1 MFENCKTF
9 SDKWQIWK
17 GIVVNMGKSTVI
29 IPNYNGIKYIEACLE
44 SLFIGTDT
52 DFEVIVVDNASRD
65 GSLELVKEKFPQ
77 VTLIENSENTGF
89 DKAVNQGILAS
100 KTPYVILLNN
110 DTRVERSFVHELEK
124 AIEQSHKIFSV
135 SAKMIA
141 LHDKDKLDD
150 AGDFYCALGWA
161 FARGKGKKPD
171 LYDKSCEIFASCA
184 GAAIYRREIFDEI
197 GLFDEEHFAYLEDID
212 IGYRAQLYGYQNIY
226 APRAIV
232 YHAGSATSGSRYNA
246 FKTKLASQ
254 NSVYIIYKNMPLI
267 QILINLP
274 FLCAGFLIKTLFF
287 IKKGL
292 GKEYISGLVSGI
304 RLSASEKGKRHKV
317 RFAGKRVRYYVK
329 IQCQLWGNLWRM
341 IAQK

>member
-1 MFENCKTF
+1 M
-9 SDKWQIWK
+9 
-17 GIVVNMGKSTVI
+17 VVDMAKSTVI

-52 DFEVIVVDNASRD
+52 DFEVIVVDNASKD

-89 DKAVNQGILAS
+89 DTAVNQGILAS

-110 DTRVERSFVHELEK
+110 DTRVDLSFVHELEK
-124 AIEQSHKIFSV
+124 AMERNHRIFSV

-141 LHDKDKLDD
+141 LHDKEKLDD

-161 FARGKGKKPD
+161 FARGKGKSPEI
-171 LYDKSCEIFASCA
+171 YNKSCEIFAACA

-197 GLFDEEHFAYLEDID
+197 GLFDEAHFAYLEDID
-212 IGYRAQLYGYQNIY
+212 IGYRAQLYGYQNMY
-226 APRAIV
+226 NPQAIV

-246 FKTKLASQ
+246 FKTRLASQ

-274 FLCAGFLIKTLFF
+274 FLVAGFSIKTLFF
-287 IKKGL
+287 MKKGL
-292 GKEYISGLVSGI
+292 GKDYIAGLINGI
-304 RLSASEKGKRHKV
+304 RISVSENGKKHKIP
-317 RFAGKRVRYYVK
+317 FSKKRMRYYIKV
-329 IQCQLWGNLWRM
+329 QWQLWYNLWR
-341 IAQK
+341 IISQK